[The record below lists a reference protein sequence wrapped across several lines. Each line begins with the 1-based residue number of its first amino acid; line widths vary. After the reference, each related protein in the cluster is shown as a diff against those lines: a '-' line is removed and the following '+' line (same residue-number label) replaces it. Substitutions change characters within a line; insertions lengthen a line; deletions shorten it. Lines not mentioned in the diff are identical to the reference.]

1 MKTALTLLFEDVGID
16 ASDEKA
22 KYYLE
27 LEKLQII
34 SAITDYYQETHKEPA
49 NYYYQTY
56 ESTEQE

>member
-1 MKTALTLLFEDVGID
+1 MKTVLTQLFEDVGID
-16 ASDEKA
+16 TSDEKA

-34 SAITDYYQETHKEPA
+34 AAITDYYKDQHEEPA

-56 ESTEQE
+56 E